1 MGQNSIFLLVTT
13 TWILLFSFT
22 TDTWSQE
29 KAEDWFLKGNI
40 LSRQGR
46 FEEAVDAY
54 KKSIGRNP
62 NATVVH
68 FNLALAYKN
77 LNRQGE
83 AAVALEKA
91 VELEPG
97 NLDARYSLGNTYNHL
112 ERWEDAIAQLNMV
125 VHRRQD
131 DAEAH
136 GNLGW
141 AYYNFSEGPPFKYLV
156 IINLRKAVELF
167 KSRNQNEAANSTQKV
182 LEDAMIKFNFNNK
195 N

>member
-1 MGQNSIFLLVTT
+1 MSQNGTFLLVTT
-13 TWILLFSFT
+13 TWVFLFGFAP
-22 TDTWSQE
+22 DTWSQE
-29 KAEDWFLKGNI
+29 KAEDWFLKGNV

-62 NATVVH
+62 NATVAH

-77 LNRQGE
+77 LNRQRE

-141 AYYNFSEGPPFKYLV
+141 AYYNFSKGPPFKYLV